1 MADHQVENNSD
12 GVSAETKP
20 FGSLKNYWEN
30 MSNQRMEADCSVPT
44 RPNVVV
50 PTKTEKVSKH
60 ACVAPMYL
68 PKYLGLTYILTYN
81 TYVIHTHFPSSNYVL
96 HTYLLTCRV
105 CMC

>member
-30 MSNQRMEADCSVPT
+30 MSNQRMEADCSVPS

-60 ACVAPMYL
+60 VLCALKLCINKIIFRLPFPVTRFENFLVTDVKILERIHDVAL
-68 PKYLGLTYILTYN
+68 
-81 TYVIHTHFPSSNYVL
+81 
-96 HTYLLTCRV
+96 
-105 CMC
+105 

>member
-12 GVSAETKP
+12 GVSSETKP

-30 MSNQRMEADCSVPT
+30 MSNQRMEADCSVPS

-60 ACVAPMYL
+60 ACIAP
-68 PKYLGLTYILTYN
+68 ILRFY
-81 TYVIHTHFPSSNYVL
+81 L
-96 HTYLLTCRV
+96 HTYLQYIPIFHQVIMYFIHTYMYSLHV
-105 CMC
+105 C

>member
-12 GVSAETKP
+12 GVSSETKP

-30 MSNQRMEADCSVPT
+30 MSNQRMEADCSVPS

-60 ACVAPMYL
+60 ACIAPIL
-68 PKYLGLTYILTYN
+68 KYLGLTYILTL
-81 TYVIHTHFPSSNYVL
+81 TIHTSYIPIFHQVIMYFI
-96 HTYLLTCRV
+96 HTYMYSLHV
-105 CMC
+105 C